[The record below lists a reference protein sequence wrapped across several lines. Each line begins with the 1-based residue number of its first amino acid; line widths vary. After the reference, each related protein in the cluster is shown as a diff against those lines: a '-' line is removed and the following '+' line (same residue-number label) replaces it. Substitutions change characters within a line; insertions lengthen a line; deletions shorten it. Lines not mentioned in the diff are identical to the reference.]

1 MKHTKGKW
9 MIAKTGRKSREI
21 VADTPYV
28 GMLGGDEVTP
38 ICKMMDYDG
47 KINANMALIS
57 KAPEMLKALKDI
69 VERYP
74 NSPWIIDNLKSLI
87 NEIES

>member
-9 MIAKTGRKSREI
+9 YLQEYTDAYTNIIRSDNGKGFETLYVASAPNREDAK
-21 VADTPYV
+21 
-28 GMLGGDEVTP
+28 
-38 ICKMMDYDG
+38 
-47 KINANMALIS
+47 LIS
-57 KAPEMLKALKDI
+57 KAPEMLETLKDI